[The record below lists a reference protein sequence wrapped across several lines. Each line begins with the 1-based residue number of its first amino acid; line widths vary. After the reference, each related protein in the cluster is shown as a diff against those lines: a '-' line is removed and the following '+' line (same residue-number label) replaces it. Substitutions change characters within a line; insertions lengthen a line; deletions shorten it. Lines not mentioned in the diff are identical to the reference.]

1 MINISNSNTLKILVT
16 IITFIAI
23 YFIINSS
30 FVSIF
35 IWKLPNLFA
44 DWSIAIDWIRC
55 NSIGYEIYT
64 LNIKNCTND
73 IMAYGRVWLLIPY
86 YQNFEDIYYIYV
98 PYLIIFISIFYIIKI
113 INPNNNIKWLIFI
126 LCIFNPSTILTF
138 ERANIDLLIFLLSI
152 FIVLNKTFI
161 LNWSLYIFLSFLKI
175 YPFFLSLNF
184 FLEDRYRSPK
194 KIFYFT
200 AFLILISIIYL
211 IFNLK
216 FDFQT
221 FFGGGAVAGKA
232 GYQFLWSLNSLAK
245 ILKYAL
251 EFNYIF
257 SLLVTLIIFIFFT
270 KLLIKKINE
279 KIYTLEEN
287 FFENTNLKIFLI
299 GSLMSLFCYIF
310 FSNWSYREI
319 FIILSI
325 PYLYN
330 LSLILFNKK
339 KLNLITILIISRYI
353 FIFLYSYLNV
363 ILIPETLDGKRVFSN
378 YLIITNLLKSLYD
391 MFLMSLIASIII
403 IKIRQLKS
411 VIKLQLKITN

>member
-1 MINISNSNTLKILVT
+1 MKNISNSNTLKILVT

-86 YQNFEDIYYIYV
+86 YQNFEDIFYIYV

-113 INPNNNIKWLIFI
+113 INPNNNIKWLILI

-138 ERANIDLLIFLLSI
+138 ERANIDLVIFLLSI

-194 KIFYFT
+194 KTFYFT

-221 FFGGGAVAGKA
+221 FF
-232 GYQFLWSLNSLAK
+232 
-245 ILKYAL
+245 
-251 EFNYIF
+251 
-257 SLLVTLIIFIFFT
+257 
-270 KLLIKKINE
+270 
-279 KIYTLEEN
+279 
-287 FFENTNLKIFLI
+287 
-299 GSLMSLFCYIF
+299 
-310 FSNWSYREI
+310 
-319 FIILSI
+319 
-325 PYLYN
+325 
-330 LSLILFNKK
+330 
-339 KLNLITILIISRYI
+339 
-353 FIFLYSYLNV
+353 
-363 ILIPETLDGKRVFSN
+363 
-378 YLIITNLLKSLYD
+378 
-391 MFLMSLIASIII
+391 
-403 IKIRQLKS
+403 
-411 VIKLQLKITN
+411 

>member
-113 INPNNNIKWLIFI
+113 INPNNNIKWLILI

-257 SLLVTLIIFIFFT
+257 LLLVTLIIFIFFT

-319 FIILSI
+319 FIILSN

-330 LSLILFNKK
+330 L
-339 KLNLITILIISRYI
+339 
-353 FIFLYSYLNV
+353 
-363 ILIPETLDGKRVFSN
+363 
-378 YLIITNLLKSLYD
+378 
-391 MFLMSLIASIII
+391 
-403 IKIRQLKS
+403 
-411 VIKLQLKITN
+411 